1 MKGFKVCKGKFRR
14 KNFAE
19 GFQGGNPQLTVQ
31 KDERLFALSHAK
43 KCWQSLVSVPDLQA
57 NATGWPKS

>member
-1 MKGFKVCKGKFRR
+1 MVCMGMFLR
-14 KNFAE
+14 NDFAE

-31 KDERLFALSHAK
+31 KDERLFALSRAK
-43 KCWQSLVSVPDLQA
+43 KCWQSVVSMPDIQI